1 MRLFSYIILV
11 IIVATG
17 GMLYASDAGWSS
29 YLSTL
34 VQTTQSLPLRLILV
48 MVLGM
53 VLSLTPC
60 IYPMIPIT
68 VGILQAQ
75 ASKSMSHNFLLSLS
89 YTVGIATTFA
99 FLGLTAAYT
108 GHLFGSI
115 MTKPIV
121 ILPMV
126 GMLVYL
132 AGAMMGFYEMY
143 TPRMLG
149 GTSMSRGGSLA
160 NAFLFGAASGT
171 MASPCLSP
179 GLLLLLSIVTTL
191 GSPVQGFMLLFA
203 FGIGLSI
210 PLLIIG
216 TFSSSLNV
224 LPRAGMWMVEVKKL
238 FGLVIIGMCFYFL
251 RPIMPHDYWLILAR
265 MTMLAL
271 GVYYIMT
278 ARSSNNSSWRMQKY
292 VLAGILFSTSMNMP
306 SLYNNILADKKN
318 QVSMSWQT
326 DYTATL
332 AYARQEHKNILVDV
346 TADYCSICK
355 AIEKKFFFDESVIHE
370 TGSLVAVKIDAADSS
385 HTVHMQLLQQYGVK
399 GTPTFLVIEPHE
411 QQLLAQF
418 GSEVY
423 SLSVQ
428 EFIALLKPYTK

>member
-1 MRLFSYIILV
+1 MRLLSYLVLAII
-11 IIVATG
+11 IATG
-17 GMLYASDAGWSS
+17 GTLYASGFGWSS

-53 VLSLTPC
+53 ALSLTPC

-99 FLGLTAAYT
+99 LLGLTAAYT

-143 TPRMLG
+143 TPRMPG
-149 GTSMSRGGSLA
+149 STSMSRGGSLA

-191 GSPVQGFMLLFA
+191 GSPVLGFMLLFA

-224 LPRAGMWMVEVKKL
+224 LPRAGMWMVEIKKL

-251 RPIMPHDYWLILAR
+251 RPIMPHDYWLMLAR
-265 MTMLAL
+265 ATMLAL
-271 GVYYIMT
+271 GLYYVIT
-278 ARSSNNSSWRMQKY
+278 ARSSNNNSWRMQKY

-306 SLYNNILADKKN
+306 LLYNNILADRKN
-318 QVSMSWQT
+318 QLNMSWQT
-326 DYTATL
+326 DYGAAL
-332 AYARQEHKNILVDV
+332 AYARQEHKNILIDV

-355 AIEKKFFFDESVIHE
+355 AIEKKFFFDESVIHA
-370 TGSLVAVKIDAADSS
+370 TASLVAVKIDAADST
-385 HTVHMQLLQQYGVK
+385 HTAHMQLLQKYEIK
-399 GTPTFLVIEPHE
+399 GTPTFLIIEPHE
-411 QQLLAQF
+411 QTVIAQF
-418 GSEVY
+418 GSEIY

-428 EFIALLKPYTK
+428 EFIELLKPYTK

>member
-1 MRLFSYIILV
+1 MRLFSYIVLV
-11 IIVATG
+11 IAVVSSS
-17 GMLYASDAGWSS
+17 LLCASDAGWSS

-34 VQTTQSLPLRLILV
+34 VQTTNSLPLRLVLV
-48 MVLGM
+48 TLLGM

-75 ASKSMSHNFLLSLS
+75 ASKSMTQNFLLALS

-99 FLGLTAAYT
+99 LLGLTAAYT

-115 MTKPIV
+115 MTKPVV

-126 GMLVYL
+126 GILVYL

-143 TPRMLG
+143 TPRMPG
-149 GTSMSRGGSLA
+149 SSSATRGGSLA
-160 NAFLFGAASGT
+160 SAFLFGAASGT

-191 GSPVQGFMLLFA
+191 GSPVLGFMLLFA

-251 RPIMPHDYWLILAR
+251 RPIMPHDYWLMLGRA
-265 MTMLAL
+265 TMLGL
-271 GVYYIMT
+271 GLYYFMT
-278 ARSSNNSSWRMQKY
+278 ARSNNSTSWRMTKY
-292 VLAGILFSTSMNMP
+292 VLAGFLFSSSMGIT
-306 SLYNNILADKKN
+306 SLYNTVHADTET
-318 QVSMSWQT
+318 QAGISWQT
-326 DYTATL
+326 DYTTAH
-332 AYARQEHKNILVDV
+332 AYAEQEHKNLFIDV

-355 AIEKKFFFDESVIHE
+355 AIEKKFFFDASVIHA
-370 TGSLVAVKIDAADSS
+370 TTSLVAVKIDASD
-385 HTVHMQLLQQYGVK
+385 TNNTIHMELLKNYAVM
-399 GTPTFLVIEPHE
+399 GTPTFLIIEPIN
-411 QQLLAQF
+411 QTVLAHF
-418 GSEVY
+418 
-423 SLSVQ
+423 
-428 EFIALLKPYTK
+428 